1 MFLKIIIPISFAL
14 LGILIYNISKKS
26 ISEILDYLKECK
38 IYLTRLKEDRTFFI
52 KRIEDKSH
60 IEYGIERIFIFNTK
74 ENIFRFLDKNN
85 ETKMISK
92 NRKFFFII
100 NKIIMYKTMKKHKDS
115 INDFI
120 YYKESLLDKRTYN
133 LMNFMIDMT
142 VDNLKMLKKNK
153 ENVVNLEENMDFK
166 IDDILDKINK
176 IGYLNLTDKEKEFL
190 NNYN

>member
-133 LMNFMIDMT
+133 LMNFMIEMT

>member
-100 NKIIMYKTMKKHKDS
+100 NKV
-115 INDFI
+115 
-120 YYKESLLDKRTYN
+120 LD
-133 LMNFMIDMT
+133 IAS
-142 VDNLKMLKKNK
+142 
-153 ENVVNLEENMDFK
+153 
-166 IDDILDKINK
+166 
-176 IGYLNLTDKEKEFL
+176 
-190 NNYN
+190 

>member
-1 MFLKIIIPISFAL
+1 
-14 LGILIYNISKKS
+14 
-26 ISEILDYLKECK
+26 
-38 IYLTRLKEDRTFFI
+38 
-52 KRIEDKSH
+52 
-60 IEYGIERIFIFNTK
+60 
-74 ENIFRFLDKNN
+74 
-85 ETKMISK
+85 
-92 NRKFFFII
+92 
-100 NKIIMYKTMKKHKDS
+100 MKKHKDS

-133 LMNFMIDMT
+133 LMNFMIEMT